1 MKIDF
6 AIESDYEYILLRD
19 KHIHKTLI
27 RPKIKENEI
36 LIIRESNQEIGWMRY
51 GFFGT
56 THHL

>member
-36 LIIRESNQEIGWMRY
+36 LIIRESIKK
-51 GFFGT
+51 
-56 THHL
+56 